1 MANSMI
7 TGGFGFV
14 GRHLIR
20 MLLDRGDKVTV
31 FDAVSSSKFLEDVMD
46 RLTVKVG
53 NLSNWTDVA
62 EAIKENRIDAV
73 YHLGAA
79 IPPLTEQDSSV
90 AFYSNVVGTF
100 HILEAARLFS
110 VGSVIFASTQSSY
123 KEGDVFIPDDYPQ
136 RPNTFYGMTKVCGER
151 LGEAYW
157 RTCGVNFRGVR
168 YCIVNGPGRG
178 GVNPGQF
185 VIWTLQ
191 MAALGRAFKVFVEPE
206 TEVATIYVKDA
217 AKALI
222 ELNDAEESRLTKRVY
237 SLFGYSVTAQQLVDA
252 AKKYL
257 PEANLTFR
265 VNEEMMQKVRDL
277 NLPRRMDISSA
288 EHDWG
293 FKPQFD
299 LDKTV
304 QDYIQECTENRSL
317 FDYQIPEF

>member
-14 GRHLIR
+14 GRHLLR

-31 FDAVSSSKFLEDVMD
+31 FDVVSSSKFLKDVMD
-46 RLTVKVG
+46 RLIVKVG

-62 EAIKENRIDAV
+62 EAIKANRIDII

-79 IPPLTEQDSSV
+79 IPPLTEQDSSA
-90 AFYSNVVGTF
+90 AFYSNIVGTF
-100 HILEAARLFS
+100 HVLEAARLFS
-110 VGSVIFASTQSSY
+110 VSSVIFASTQSSY
-123 KEGDVFIPDDYPQ
+123 QDGDVFIPDDYPQ

-157 RTCGVNFRGVR
+157 RRWGVNFRGVR

-185 VIWTLQ
+185 VVWTLQ
-191 MAALGRAFKVFVEPE
+191 MAALGRPFKVFVEPE

-222 ELNDAEESRLTKRVY
+222 DLNDAKESRLTKRVY
-237 SLFGYSVTAQQLVDA
+237 SLFGYSVTARQLVDA

-257 PEANLTFR
+257 PEAKLTFR

-277 NLPRRMDISSA
+277 NLPRRMDISPA

-293 FKPQFD
+293 FKPQFG
-299 LDKTV
+299 LDETV
-304 QDYIQECTENRSL
+304 QDYIKECTENRSL
-317 FDYQIPEF
+317 LDYQIPEF

>member
-14 GRHLIR
+14 GRHLTR
-20 MLLDRGDKVTV
+20 MLLERGNKVTI
-31 FDAVSSSKFLEDVMD
+31 FDVVPSSKFLEDVMD
-46 RLTVKVG
+46 GLTVKVG
-53 NLSNWTDVA
+53 DLSNWIQVA
-62 EAIKENRIDAV
+62 EAIKQSGIDTI

-79 IPPLTEQDSSV
+79 IPPLSEQDPSV
-90 AFYSNVVGTF
+90 AFYSNIVGTF
-100 HILEAARLFS
+100 HILEAARLFG
-110 VGSVIFASTQSSY
+110 VRSVILASTQSSY
-123 KEGDVFIPDDYPQ
+123 REGDVFIPDDYPQ
-136 RPNTFYGMTKVCGER
+136 RPNTFYGMTKVCDER

-157 RTCGVNFRGVR
+157 RRYGVNFRGVR

-178 GVNPGQF
+178 GINPGQF

-191 MAALGRAFKVFVEPE
+191 MAALGRPFKVFVEPE

-222 ELNDAEESRLTKRVY
+222 DLNDAEESKLTRRVY
-237 SLFGYSVTAQQLVDA
+237 SLFGYAVTAQQLVDA

-257 PEANLTFR
+257 PEANLSFR
-265 VNEEMMQKVRDL
+265 VNEEMMQKVHDL
-277 NLPRRMDISSA
+277 NLPRRMDISPA

-304 QDYIQECTENRSL
+304 QDYIKECREHSHL
-317 FDYQIPEF
+317 LDYPIPEF

>member
-62 EAIKENRIDAV
+62 EAIKENRIDTV

-90 AFYSNVVGTF
+90 AFYSNIVGTF

-123 KEGDVFIPDDYPQ
+123 REGDVFIPDDYPQ

-157 RTCGVNFRGVR
+157 RTCNVNFRGVR

-185 VIWTLQ
+185 VVWTLQ
-191 MAALGRAFKVFVEPE
+191 MAALGRPFKVFVEPE

-222 ELNDAEESRLTKRVY
+222 DLNDAEESRLTKRVY
-237 SLFGYSVTAQQLVDA
+237 SLFGYAVTAQQLVDA

-257 PEANLTFR
+257 PETNLTFR

-304 QDYIQECTENRSL
+304 QDYIKECTENRSL
-317 FDYQIPEF
+317 LDYQIPEF